1 MIKTYAMP
9 LYKLDDFKKEWQDT
23 FEPHSDEIITSDQ
36 GYVDVAQQIESMML
50 AGQLLQESRPN
61 TRNLAFDYDND
72 ESAYNDFSD
81 PAAVDRRGSDIT
93 DVVRDADNF
102 RDRVNQAYRNVLD
115 KHQKETV
122 DVKTDVKLD
131 STKEVNVE

>member
-9 LYKLDDFKKEWQDT
+9 LYKLDKFKKEWQDT

-61 TRNLAFDYDND
+61 TRNLTFDYDND
-72 ESAYNDFSD
+72 ESAYNDYSD
-81 PAAVDRRGSDIT
+81 PAAVDRRGADIT
-93 DVVRDADNF
+93 DIARDADNL
-102 RDRVNQAYRNVLD
+102 RDRVNQAYRTALD
-115 KHQKETV
+115 KQQKETL
-122 DVKTDVKLD
+122 DVKTDVKVD
-131 STKEVNVE
+131 SIKEVKVD